1 MSSWKNSLRL
11 GVGVLGMLA
20 LLATASAAD
29 AQAKPGTG
37 EVTHLTGKVE
47 ILPQGQKV
55 WVPATLGAK
64 LAEGDEIRTHAG
76 GSAVLK
82 LPDASTL
89 VLAENSRIV
98 ASKLEFDPQKQSRNV
113 IFHLT
118 VGKVRAVITKVA
130 LALVQTRQS
139 TFVISTPTAVAA
151 ARGTDW
157 VTVFNP
163 LRRTTV
169 VAVLP
174 DGQNP
179 VPGGS
184 GGTGGQVG
192 APPAGD
198 QAAVHPAD
206 EVVDV
211 ETVTREAALR
221 N

>member
-1 MSSWKNSLRL
+1 MSNWKNSLQVA
-11 GVGVLGMLA
+11 VGVLGMVA
-20 LLATASAAD
+20 LLGIASAAD

-37 EVTHLTGKVE
+37 EVTHITGKVE
-47 ILPQGQKV
+47 ILPHGQKV
-55 WVPATLGAK
+55 WIPATLGAK
-64 LAEGDEIRTHAG
+64 VAEGDEIRTLAG
-76 GSAVLK
+76 GSAILK

-89 VLAENSRIV
+89 VLAENTRIV
-98 ASKLEFDPQKQSRNV
+98 ASKLEFDPQAQSRNV

-139 TFVISTPTAVAA
+139 TFAISTPTAVAA

-169 VAVLP
+169 VAVLQ
-174 DGQNP
+174 DGQNALP
-179 VPGGS
+179 AGSS
-184 GGTGGQVG
+184 GGQAG

-198 QAAVHPAD
+198 QAAASPAD
-206 EVVDV
+206 GVVDV
-211 ETVTREAALR
+211 ETVTREAALTD
-221 N
+221 